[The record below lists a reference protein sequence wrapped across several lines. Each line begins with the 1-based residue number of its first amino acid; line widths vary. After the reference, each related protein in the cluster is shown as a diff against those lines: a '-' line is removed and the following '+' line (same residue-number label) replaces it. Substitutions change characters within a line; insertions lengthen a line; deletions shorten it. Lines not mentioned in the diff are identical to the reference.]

1 MRTTRFVPVALF
13 ALSVVLGN
21 GAGAQAPFDVAYS
34 QESRAAIG
42 AHNLCSGLWV
52 VGRVYKRS
60 PAEIVAQDIAP
71 FAMFGWEPGFT
82 YAVDSVKRTVTVRA
96 GDTPPRTAK
105 FNGDQGCAIMPRGE
119 SELHFK
125 PVAVP
130 RSLPDAST
138 QRWPMGDL
146 GANATFPDVKADV
159 INAALDWGMAQREHN
174 TRAIV
179 FVYRGKIVGER
190 YAPGWTKDTPEI
202 SWSEGKSI
210 TGALV
215 GILVNQGLVK
225 LDDPAPIKEWQQPG
239 DPRAQIR
246 VRDLMHM
253 SSGLDFTNLSLNGAA
268 TFRREN
274 KHMRVYFDGLNV
286 FQHSIDNPLK
296 DPPNTKWRYQNSD
309 PLTLG
314 KIVRDKVEARG
325 DSYLTFPQRALFD
338 RIGVRSAVLETDAWG
353 NFIMSGFDFLS
364 ARDWAR
370 FGLLHLHDGMWEGQ
384 RILPE
389 GWTKF
394 VATPAPADPSYG
406 YGGMFWINRGRAWAG
421 VPDDAYR
428 ADGAMG
434 QYTMIIPS
442 RDVVIVRMGPSPGNS
457 SRYFAELAKRLLESL
472 P

>member
-1 MRTTRFVPVALF
+1 
-13 ALSVVLGN
+13 
-21 GAGAQAPFDVAYS
+21 
-34 QESRAAIG
+34 
-42 AHNLCSGLWV
+42 
-52 VGRVYKRS
+52 
-60 PAEIVAQDIAP
+60 
-71 FAMFGWEPGFT
+71 
-82 YAVDSVKRTVTVRA
+82 
-96 GDTPPRTAK
+96 
-105 FNGDQGCAIMPRGE
+105 
-119 SELHFK
+119 
-125 PVAVP
+125 
-130 RSLPDAST
+130 
-138 QRWPMGDL
+138 MGDL
-146 GANATFPDVKADV
+146 GATATFPDVKADV

-190 YAPGWTKDTPEI
+190 YAPGWTKDTPEV

-210 TGALV
+210 TGALI
-215 GILVNQGLVK
+215 GILVNQGLLK
-225 LDDPAPIKEWQQPG
+225 LDDFAPIKEWQQPG
-239 DPRAQIR
+239 DPRSQIR
-246 VRDLMHM
+246 IRDLMHM
-253 SSGLDFTNLSLNGAA
+253 SSGLDFLNLSLNGAP

-325 DSYLTFPQRALFD
+325 DNYLTFPQRALFD
-338 RIGVRSAVLETDAWG
+338 RIGIRSAVLEADAWG
-353 NFIMSGFDFLS
+353 NFIMTGFDYLS

-394 VATPAPADPSYG
+394 VATPAPADPSYA
-406 YGGMFWINRGRAWAG
+406 YGGMFWINRGHAWAG
-421 VPDDAYR
+421 VPEDAYR